1 MSSAEAAHG
10 PRPCGQDVPGV
21 GEPSGRP
28 QRLRGLAPGP
38 SLLAANLNCPGFLIS
53 KAGIN
58 RPPAP
63 TCPLRAVVKTEV
75 LLCVTVLAV
84 LQQVFI
90 HTESQLYLGQRTA
103 RARTALGAAAENAV
117 LTLRLSHK
125 PSTCVKHFTRLS
137 PAPQE
142 EAARAHPAGSA
153 LMTEDLL

>member
-1 MSSAEAAHG
+1 M
-10 PRPCGQDVPGV
+10 

-58 RPPAP
+58 RHPPPPSA
-63 TCPLRAVVKTEV
+63 CPPRAVVKTEV

-90 HTESQLYLGQRTA
+90 HTESQLYLGRWTA
-103 RARTALGAAAENAV
+103 RARTAENAV

-153 LMTEDLL
+153 LHD